1 MLASKKLILLESW
14 LYKSLTDQA
23 MPRTTS
29 YESIKKQIAR
39 LEAKAKA
46 IESARDNK
54 KASAVAKVKA
64 LMKKLGVQPADLGA
78 IASKGNG
85 AVKPRKK
92 PAKAKTPVAPK
103 YRDPATGATW
113 TGRGRAPVWLAE
125 KLSQGHTREQY
136 LIAAP
141 ASAS

>member
-1 MLASKKLILLESW
+1 
-14 LYKSLTDQA
+14 

-39 LEAKAKA
+39 LEAQAKA
-46 IESARDNK
+46 IESARDTK
-54 KASAVAKVKA
+54 KVRAVAKVKA
-64 LMKKLGVQPADLGA
+64 LMKKLGVQTADLGTV
-78 IASKGNG
+78 ASKGNG
-85 AVKPRKK
+85 AVKTRKK
-92 PAKAKTPVAPK
+92 STKAKTPVAPK

-125 KLSQGHTREQY
+125 KLAQGQTREQY

-141 ASAS
+141 ANAS